1 MLCNWVGEHIL
12 LPLVGPK
19 LDKGGSGKNR
29 EARSQW
35 PSPDHSEMIATG
47 VVGPSSI
54 SVSLWPSYFPFC
66 SVSQSQNP
74 WLAYW
79 FCYL

>member
-29 EARSQW
+29 EARSQ
-35 PSPDHSEMIATG
+35 
-47 VVGPSSI
+47 
-54 SVSLWPSYFPFC
+54 
-66 SVSQSQNP
+66 
-74 WLAYW
+74 
-79 FCYL
+79 